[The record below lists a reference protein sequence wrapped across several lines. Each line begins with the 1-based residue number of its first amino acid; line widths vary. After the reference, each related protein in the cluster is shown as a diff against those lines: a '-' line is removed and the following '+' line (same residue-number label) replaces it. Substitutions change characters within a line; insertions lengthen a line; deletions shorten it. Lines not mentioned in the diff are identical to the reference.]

1 MSDDTNDTLNNEES
15 MEINEIENSI
25 ENEVI
30 ETRTYGS
37 MSSSEFEAKLIEFF
51 TKHQKSKLRF
61 VKRIVTEFAGNEQEV
76 LEHLHNR
83 FVLGE
88 PSAKE
93 LRKKGGKKKGAVKA
107 VAGGHDA
114 HGAEA
119 PKELEA
125 GEAKPKS
132 KKKMIIIIIIAV
144 VVVGGGVAAFLF
156 KDKLFGGGHGAEHG
170 VEAGHDAKAAGHDA
184 HATEPAK
191 DSAATTATDS
201 AAMHA
206 TDTAA
211 AATSTPAAG
220 TTPEHGAAQHTQG
233 GGH

>member
-1 MSDDTNDTLNNEES
+1 MSDETNDTLNNEES
-15 MEINEIENSI
+15 MEINEIESSI

-30 ETRTYGS
+30 ETKTYSS
-37 MSSSEFEAKLIEFF
+37 MSSSEFEAKLTEFF

-61 VKRIVTEFAGNEQEV
+61 VKRIVTEFAGHEQEV

-93 LRKKGGKKKGAVKA
+93 LRKKGGKKKGAAKA
-107 VAGGHDA
+107 VASGHDA

-119 PKELEA
+119 PKELET

-132 KKKMIIIIIIAV
+132 KKKMVIIIIILV
-144 VVVGGGVAAFLF
+144 VLLGGAAAAFLF
-156 KDKLFGGGHGAEHG
+156 KDKLFGGGHGTEHG
-170 VEAGHDAKAAGHDA
+170 AAAGHDAKAEGHDT

-191 DSAATTATDS
+191 DSTATTAADS
-201 AAMHA
+201 TA
-206 TDTAA
+206 TP
-211 AATSTPAAG
+211 ATSDSTATPAANT
-220 TTPEHGAAQHTQG
+220 TTPQHGAEQHTQG

>member
-15 MEINEIENSI
+15 MEINEIESSI

-30 ETRTYGS
+30 QTKKYSS

-88 PSAKE
+88 PSSKE
-93 LRKKGGKKKGAVKA
+93 LRKKGGKKKGGAKA
-107 VAGGHDA
+107 VASGHDA

-144 VVVGGGVAAFLF
+144 VVVGGGAAVFLL
-156 KDKLFGGGHGAEHG
+156 KDKLFGGGHGHGAEHG
-170 VEAGHDAKAAGHDA
+170 VEAGHDA

-191 DSAATTATDS
+191 DTAATTAIDTTAAHATDS
-201 AAMHA
+201 AATA
-206 TDTAA
+206 T
-211 AATSTPAAG
+211 TPTAG
-220 TTPEHGAAQHTQG
+220 TTPEHGAEQHTQG

>member
-30 ETRTYGS
+30 ETRTYSS

-93 LRKKGGKKKGAVKA
+93 LRKKGGKKKGAAKA
-107 VAGGHDA
+107 IAGGHDA

-144 VVVGGGVAAFLF
+144 VVIGGGVAAFLF
-156 KDKLFGGGHGAEHG
+156 KDKLFGGGHGHGTEHG
-170 VEAGHDAKAAGHDA
+170 TDAGHDAKAAGHDA

-191 DSAATTATDS
+191 DSSATTATDS
-201 AAMHA
+201 AAIHA
-206 TDTAA
+206 TDSS
-211 AATSTPAAG
+211 ATHAAG
-220 TTPEHGAAQHTQG
+220 ATPEHGTTQHTQG